1 MIDHTGAT
9 QPRGRMRARTAF
21 AITALLA
28 ALTVA
33 RGMEFDLVD
42 RYARARPPTTRAP
55 STINLL
61 GIDSPKPRSA
71 RLSTDEYPSHPTPV
85 FFIRRGASSPEGNMK
100 CVQEEL
106 KRKTLVMFS
115 YETPDRTHINIRLF
129 DPDGGSIW
137 NNSDT
142 HRGSYA
148 FTTKIEGDHKACFF
162 KSLLPNDPTDMKHH
176 KVRLDWKTGV
186 AVMDYEKIG
195 KGKHVNKVA
204 DSLRR
209 LEADLRDTHETM
221 LWLRRKEA
229 ELRDLNE
236 ATNSRVT
243 WLSIMTL
250 VVCVGLCVW
259 QVMFLNQFFQRKKLL

>member
-1 MIDHTGAT
+1 
-9 QPRGRMRARTAF
+9 
-21 AITALLA
+21 
-28 ALTVA
+28 
-33 RGMEFDLVD
+33 
-42 RYARARPPTTRAP
+42 
-55 STINLL
+55 
-61 GIDSPKPRSA
+61 
-71 RLSTDEYPSHPTPV
+71 
-85 FFIRRGASSPEGNMK
+85 MK

-162 KSLLPNDPTDMKHH
+162 KTLLPNDPKDMKHH

-221 LWLRRKEA
+221 LWLRRREA
-229 ELRDLNE
+229 EMRDLNE
-236 ATNSRVT
+236 ATNTRVT

>member
-71 RLSTDEYPSHPTPV
+71 RFSTDVPTPTPV

-106 KRKTLVMFS
+106 KRKTLVMS
-115 YETPDRTHINIRLF
+115 PTRPPIAPTSTSASSTRTAVPSGTTATPTAG
-129 DPDGGSIW
+129 P
-137 NNSDT
+137 T
-142 HRGSYA
+142 
-148 FTTKIEGDHKACFF
+148 FTTKTEGDHKACFY
-162 KSLLPNDPTDMKHH
+162 KTTVDDP
-176 KVRLDWKTGV
+176 G
-186 AVMDYEKIG
+186 I
-195 KGKHVNKVA
+195 
-204 DSLRR
+204 
-209 LEADLRDTHETM
+209 
-221 LWLRRKEA
+221 
-229 ELRDLNE
+229 
-236 ATNSRVT
+236 
-243 WLSIMTL
+243 
-250 VVCVGLCVW
+250 
-259 QVMFLNQFFQRKKLL
+259 